1 MIDKEKITSR
11 ILFMESI
18 AKKYNL
24 IEIENEMNNIMKF
37 NEEYRVHIL
46 MVGGFS
52 AGKSAILNKFIGK
65 EVLAEN
71 QAPETDI
78 ATELYFS
85 DNERIIANFLDGS
98 KIKVESIDELEKRK
112 IKNLEYYVNSENIKI
127 KNDYILVDTPGF
139 DSGIEQHNRALM
151 QYIKEGTAFFLV
163 VDCEK
168 GTLTERDLKF
178 IKEFINY
185 DMNIA
190 IIINKCDKKIESEI
204 EKIKKHIK
212 NILLAYF
219 GEELPIICTSIY
231 DDDIE
236 RKISNLIDGFNSQ
249 QLYEKNMTAILDDKS
264 QKLINSLEIIIS
276 SASYDA
282 SDIERE
288 ISKREEVR
296 KNLNLQLEQQKKRI
310 RKDLNMKA
318 KENIM
323 SKVKSSLVE
332 NAEYLAN
339 SYKYSIEKFK
349 ENIIEIIRPILI
361 SEIEGYSSI
370 VLDDFISQIDC
381 CTLKEFKN
389 DDNEFNQIINSIS
402 EKIKTLSENK
412 NLSILSTNTQSD
424 DGKNNSNNSLYKV
437 ITSILAI
444 TTTALNP
451 ILEVIIVF
459 LPEIFKMFEKLFEV
473 DKDKQLIENIKNKVI
488 PSIISKLRV
497 EVEKAL
503 IEVEKTMIENLSEEV
518 EELLNVE
525 KEALEIAIRK
535 KEEIENNYN
544 DYIKSIENDIEN
556 IRK

>member
-24 IEIENEMNNIMKF
+24 IEIENEINNIMKF